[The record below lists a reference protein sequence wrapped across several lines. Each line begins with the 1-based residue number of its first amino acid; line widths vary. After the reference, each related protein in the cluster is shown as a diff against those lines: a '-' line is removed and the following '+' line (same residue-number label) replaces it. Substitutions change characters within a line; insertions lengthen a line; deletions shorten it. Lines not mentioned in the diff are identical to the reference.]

1 MLPTAALPTLM
12 TGATPIE
19 TPLPN
24 GAQTAENGDFNAIL
38 AETAA
43 VRPVPLESLLEVAL
57 DPAAAVPADG
67 KLPESGKDLPDTA
80 EPASETET
88 AIPILA
94 LLPLPIAA
102 AGPAAPLQPA
112 LDRPLPPA
120 QSPVLNPLNVDPDQP
135 LPRLAPG
142 KTAKGPAQSAAPTL
156 PQAPQ
161 VAAAELP
168 PVTLLRDGPRQAPP
182 PRVAAT
188 LRLLAEAEPDKG
200 TIAAPELP
208 LTAAAT
214 ATPAQQLPFV
224 SIPAAASAN
233 APATAPTAMAA
244 GHDFAQMIDRLVA
257 ARENTQPHAA
267 TLALAHADF
276 GQVELRFNSDTNG
289 LSVSLASADPDFAR
303 AVQAAVPPVQSSS
316 DSAAAQG
323 RQQGQS
329 GSQPESSA
337 GQQQHGQQAAG
348 REPNDRFV
356 AANPR
361 PRSTESGE
369 RDGGIFA

>member
-24 GAQTAENGDFNAIL
+24 GAQTSENGDFNAIL

-43 VRPVPLESLLEVAL
+43 VRPGPLESLLEVAL
-57 DPAAAVPADG
+57 DPAAAVSADG
-67 KLPESGKDLPDTA
+67 KLPESGKDLPDTT
-80 EPASETET
+80 EPASET

-94 LLPLPIAA
+94 LLPLPIATA
-102 AGPAAPLQPA
+102 SPAAPLQPA

-120 QSPVLNPLNVDPDQP
+120 QSPALNPLNVDPDQP

-142 KTAKGPAQSAAPTL
+142 KTAKGPAQSAEPTL

-168 PVTLLRDGPRQAPP
+168 PVALLRDGPRQAPP

-188 LRLLAEAEPDKG
+188 LRLLAEAAPDKG

-208 LTAAAT
+208 LAAAAT

-337 GQQQHGQQAAG
+337 GQQQHGQQAG
-348 REPNDRFV
+348 RREPNGRFV
-356 AANPR
+356 EANPR
-361 PRSTESGE
+361 PRSAEGGE